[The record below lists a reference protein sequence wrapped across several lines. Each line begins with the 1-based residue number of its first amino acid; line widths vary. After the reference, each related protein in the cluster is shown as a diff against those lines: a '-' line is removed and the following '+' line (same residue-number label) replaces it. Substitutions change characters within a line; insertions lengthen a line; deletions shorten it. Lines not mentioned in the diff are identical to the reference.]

1 MARTPQ
7 EIEQEKNKRKNEQ
20 MQKLLRAEQQ
30 KKSSKPKVSQQK
42 QTEQKQPRRD
52 TIPVLRQNTSV
63 LQPSDL
69 TGWNTAR
76 AVTPAQTAQLPQ
88 LPTVKSWI
96 NGLDRKNEQ
105 ALSRRGIADNSPD
118 KSAEMMQIGRASC
131 RERV

>member
-76 AVTPAQTAQLPQ
+76 
-88 LPTVKSWI
+88 
-96 NGLDRKNEQ
+96 E
-105 ALSRRGIADNSPD
+105 
-118 KSAEMMQIGRASC
+118 IGRAH
-131 RERV
+131 V